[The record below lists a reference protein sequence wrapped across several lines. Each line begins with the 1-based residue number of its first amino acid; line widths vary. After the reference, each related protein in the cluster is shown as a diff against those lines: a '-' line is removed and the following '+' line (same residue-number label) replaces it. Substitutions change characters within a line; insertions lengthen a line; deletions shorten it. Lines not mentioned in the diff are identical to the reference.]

1 MTKARNI
8 ADLLD
13 ANGDVKSASL
23 DNVPASNNASALTTG
38 TLPNARLPNN
48 ISDGGTTGT
57 KLASGTTA
65 QRGSTA
71 GQIRFNTTTG
81 LAEYYDGTQFKSID
95 SPPVVSSINPTSL
108 GQSVLG
114 SSQSIVITGSNFSA
128 TVTVKIIGNDG
139 TEYTPAST
147 TRNSGTQITITTPT
161 NLTNTNEPYDI
172 KVINASS
179 LNGTLTNGLVINDT
193 PVFSTASGS
202 LGTLQ
207 HTNRAGSTLTPIAFS
222 DEESTPTVSVTS
234 GSIPTGLTLNSNGT
248 FSGTANSVGSNTT
261 SNFTVT
267 ATDGA
272 ETATRD
278 YSIAVNAPVM
288 IAMDY
293 LVIAGGGSGGGNHR
307 GGGGGGGGY
316 RNSFNSETSG
326 RNSSSETIA
335 SIAQGTVLTITVGA
349 GGAMST
355 NAAGV
360 RGVDSSIAGSGITT
374 ITSNGGGGGAGYNSD
389 AVAGTYGSG
398 AGAGHGSSSHTSS
411 SGTSGQGFDGGST
424 PGSGTQQG
432 GGGGGASAS
441 GHTGGTG
448 NNLTAGNGLASSIT
462 GSSITRAGGGGA
474 GAYGN
479 GGTSSGGSGGGG
491 DGGWTNTG
499 HGAGVMQTGNSSYS
513 FPASGTANTGGGGGG
528 MSGDTSAGTSYG
540 SGGSGVVILSVPSAD
555 YSGTTTGSPTVAV
568 VGSKRVLTFNG
579 TGSYTV

>member
-1 MTKARNI
+1 MTKARDLSKLLSTSNGKI
-8 ADLLD
+8 AGSNLD
-13 ANGDVKSASL
+13 VSFE
-23 DNVPASNNASALTTG
+23 
-38 TLPNARLPNN
+38 N
-48 ISDGGTTGT
+48 ISDTGT
-57 KLASGTTA
+57 EGTKVASGTTA
-65 QRGSTA
+65 QRGSTT

-81 LAEYYDGTQFKSID
+81 LAEYYDGTQYKSID

-114 SSQSIVITGSNFSA
+114 SSQSIVITGSNFSI

-139 TEYTPAST
+139 TEYTPALI

-172 KVINASS
+172 KVINSSS
-179 LNGTLTNGLVINDT
+179 LNSTLTDGLAINDT

-207 HTNRAGSTLTPIAFS
+207 HTNRAGSSLTPIAFS

-248 FSGTANSVGSNTT
+248 FSGTANAVGSNTT
-261 SNFTVT
+261 FNFTVT

-278 YSIAVNAPVM
+278 YSIAVVAPVM

-293 LVIAGGGSGGGNHR
+293 LVVAGGGSGGADYR
-307 GGGGGGGGY
+307 SGGGGAGGY

-326 RNSSSETIA
+326 RNSSSETTA
-335 SIAQGTVLTITVGA
+335 SIAVGTVLTITVGA
-349 GGAMST
+349 GGAMPSG
-355 NAAGV
+355 NQGV

-374 ITSNGGGGGAGYNSD
+374 ITSNGGGGGAGYGSN

-398 AGAGHGSSSHTSS
+398 AGAGHDNSSHTGSDGTAGQGMDGGDTTGNNNQQGACGGGASADGQSGGQTSSRYGGNGLSS
-411 SGTSGQGFDGGST
+411 SITGSAVT
-424 PGSGTQQG
+424 RAG
-432 GGGGGASAS
+432 GGGGGA
-441 GHTGGTG
+441 
-448 NNLTAGNGLASSIT
+448 
-462 GSSITRAGGGGA
+462 
-474 GAYGN
+474 YGN
-479 GGTSSGGSGGGG
+479 GGKGFGGSGGAGNGGWVDTSHGAGVQTPDSSYSYPSSASANTGSGGGG
-491 DGGWTNTG
+491 TSGP
-499 HGAGVMQTGNSSYS
+499 QS
-513 FPASGTANTGGGGGG
+513 FGQ
-528 MSGDTSAGTSYG
+528 SYG